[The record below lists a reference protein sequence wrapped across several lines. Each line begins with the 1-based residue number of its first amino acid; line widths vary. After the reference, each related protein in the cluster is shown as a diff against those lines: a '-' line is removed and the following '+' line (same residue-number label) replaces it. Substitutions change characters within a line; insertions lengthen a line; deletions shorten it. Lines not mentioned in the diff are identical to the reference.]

1 MAAAMGI
8 SAKTTTTKQ
17 ITNPNA
23 GLADMVMT
31 HVPAYDKVVY
41 YFNHSGRAPRKRRYN
56 NHADDRGKNYVP
68 AGTIAV

>member
-8 SAKTTTTKQ
+8 SAETTTKQ
-17 ITNPNA
+17 VTNPNT

-41 YFNHSGRAPRKRRYN
+41 YFNHQGRAPRKRRYN
-56 NHADDRGKNYVP
+56 NHAGDRGKNYVP